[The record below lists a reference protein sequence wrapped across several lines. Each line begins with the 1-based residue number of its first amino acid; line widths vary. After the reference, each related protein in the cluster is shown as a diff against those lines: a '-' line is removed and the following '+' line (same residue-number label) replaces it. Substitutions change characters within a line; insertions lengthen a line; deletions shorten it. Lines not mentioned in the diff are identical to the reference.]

1 MEVEYFATIDIS
13 TIIYEDINDG
23 KDIEGVGVHFFH
35 LGFLHNPSIFKIKT
49 FSKEKPHF
57 SIPSNG
63 FLGST

>member
-1 MEVEYFATIDIS
+1 MEVENFETSDIL
-13 TIIYEDINDG
+13 TKIYEGINDG
-23 KDIEGVGVHFFH
+23 KDIEGVGVHSFH